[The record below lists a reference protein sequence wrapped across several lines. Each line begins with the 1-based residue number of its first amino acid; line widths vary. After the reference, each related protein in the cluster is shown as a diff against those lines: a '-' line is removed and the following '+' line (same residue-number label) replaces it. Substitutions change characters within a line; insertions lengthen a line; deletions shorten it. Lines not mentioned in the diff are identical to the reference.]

1 MLPLSCAGTAPN
13 GPAVTG
19 PGTGWPVY
27 PVSTT
32 FGSGGR
38 VGAENVSPMLLPFPN
53 GSEFLPRLVR
63 PFRDLSRR
71 LLFWWPLPVANKH
84 EAISVRPAA
93 CRPAPPFC
101 IFSPG

>member
-1 MLPLSCAGTAPN
+1 MLPISCTKTTPS
-13 GPAVTG
+13 GPIMTG

-38 VGAENVSPMLLPFPN
+38 VGAENVNPMLLPFSQMILN
-53 GSEFLPRLVR
+53 ILYRLVR

-71 LLFWWPLPVANKH
+71 PRFGGL
-84 EAISVRPAA
+84 
-93 CRPAPPFC
+93 CRW
-101 IFSPG
+101 